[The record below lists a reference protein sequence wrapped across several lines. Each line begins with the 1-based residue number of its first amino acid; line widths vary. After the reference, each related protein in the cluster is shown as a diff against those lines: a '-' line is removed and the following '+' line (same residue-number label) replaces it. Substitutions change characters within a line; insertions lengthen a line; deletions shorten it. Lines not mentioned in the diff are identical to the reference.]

1 MFAWT
6 SPRMPRT
13 GGGADRHGPAAARPR
28 ATGRFRRRRRI
39 RLVMLGAAAM
49 TEAAEGQVALAGRPP
64 RLATRLGTGPH
75 VPELGVTRR
84 RPRCSP
90 RGSALVRIR
99 RRPLGTLQGPSGL
112 LGVVAQGGS

>member
-13 GGGADRHGPAAARPR
+13 GGWADRHGLAAARPR

-39 RLVMLGAAAM
+39 RPVMLGAAAI
-49 TEAAEGQVALAGRPP
+49 TDAAERQVALAGRPP

-75 VPELGVTRR
+75 VPELGVTGGGRAAGR
-84 RPRCSP
+84 ADPPWCEYGDGRWGRYEDHRACS
-90 RGSALVRIR
+90 A
-99 RRPLGTLQGPSGL
+99 
-112 LGVVAQGGS
+112 